1 MNREKCEEI
10 VDRLFDI
17 YYDTNRFLF
26 SNYKTLKENRLLV
39 ANIERYIRI
48 KIITQ
53 KYLSNEFTFKTSI
66 TLLDD
71 FNNDVI
77 TIGSNN
83 MDKEWLVSKILSKE
97 EFLFNKQIGLL
108 LNNYNLVQNYVYS
121 YLGNNLIDKDLI
133 VRDGFTYMNLF
144 DYINNVLYNLEK
156 AYPNDYY
163 RGDNVIN
170 LPELTIRGDGLIRYS
185 YIDEYYTSP
194 YTSDYLD
201 NVDIDRMIANMSL
214 KSLDSLNKL
223 LKECPLILA
232 KYEENIKPK
241 EMEIEL

>member
-108 LNNYNLVQNYVYS
+108 LNNY
-121 YLGNNLIDKDLI
+121 
-133 VRDGFTYMNLF
+133 
-144 DYINNVLYNLEK
+144 
-156 AYPNDYY
+156 
-163 RGDNVIN
+163 
-170 LPELTIRGDGLIRYS
+170 
-185 YIDEYYTSP
+185 
-194 YTSDYLD
+194 
-201 NVDIDRMIANMSL
+201 L
-214 KSLDSLNKL
+214 KSLMI
-223 LKECPLILA
+223 LKT
-232 KYEENIKPK
+232 Y
-241 EMEIEL
+241 